1 MSIEQNK
8 AIIRRLF
15 EALST
20 GVEATSAICPEIFAG
35 QPFDNTIYAEFDAML
50 MMAMPDM
57 RFTIEELLADG
68 DTVVARFT
76 TRGTQTR
83 PFQGIPATSATAAAS
98 GIAIYRLT
106 GGKIVEQWVE
116 YDRLGTLQQLG
127 VIPVLAHLQST
138 IAE

>member
-8 AIIRRLF
+8 ALVRRLF
-15 EALST
+15 EALNA

-35 QPFDNTIYAEFDAML
+35 QPFDNTTYAELDALL
-50 MMAMPDM
+50 MIAMPDM

-76 TRGTQTR
+76 THGAQTR
-83 PFQGIPATSATAAAS
+83 AFQGIPATGAAVTAS
-98 GIAIYRLT
+98 GIAIYRLA
-106 GGKIVEQWVE
+106 GGKIVEQWLE

-127 VIPVLAHLQST
+127 VIPALAPLQSA